1 MREHS
6 AGGTT
11 GGRIAVVGLFAAL
24 AGGMLWAPAA
34 SAASDRATGTGDT
47 GVIRPET
54 VPVLGS
60 SWTLRRT
67 GDVTVTVTVAQDSDN
82 ESGTGDADMADG
94 SS

>member
-6 AGGTT
+6 AGGAT

-24 AGGMLWAPAA
+24 AGGLLWAPAA
-34 SAASDRATGTGDT
+34 DAASDRATGTGDA
-47 GVIRPET
+47 GVVRPET

-60 SWTLRRT
+60 SWTLRRS
-67 GDVTVTVTVAQDSDN
+67 GEVTVTVTVAPDHDNDSG
-82 ESGTGDADMADG
+82 SGDADMADG